1 MIVKHFE
8 IRKINSTLNK
18 VILLYGKNDG
28 LKDEATNFLIKKDT
42 VVSVYEES
50 SILDDPESFIESLK
64 SKSLFEEKKTII
76 IKRASDKILKIIDEL
91 NEEEIDDILIINSEN
106 LEKKSK
112 LRIFFEKHKNYI
124 CVAFYPDNNE
134 TLLKLANNFFHK
146 RKILISNENLNQIVN
161 KSSGNRK
168 NLIGELE
175 KIDLFCANRKKIDSE
190 HINKLINLSE
200 NHNISELIDHCLAKN
215 EKKIL
220 NILNE
225 NNFNN
230 EDCVLIT
237 RIFLNKAKRILK
249 LSSDYSKNNNI
260 NLTISSAKPPIFWKD
275 KEITKQQIYKWTPK
289 NIKKLI
295 FKLNDLELKIKKNV
309 NNSINIILD
318 FILEQTTSM
327 TNN

>member
-50 SILDDPESFIESLK
+50 SILDDPETFIESLK
-64 SKSLFEEKKTII
+64 SKSLFGEKKTII

-237 RIFLNKAKRILK
+237 RVFLNKAKRILK
-249 LSSDYSKNNNI
+249 LSLDYSKNNNI
-260 NLTISSAKPPIFWKD
+260 SLTISSAKPPIFWKD

>member
-64 SKSLFEEKKTII
+64 SKSLFGEKKTII
-76 IKRASDKILKIIDEL
+76 IKRASDKILKIINEL

-225 NNFNN
+225 NNFNKKV
-230 EDCVLIT
+230 CILIT

>member
-64 SKSLFEEKKTII
+64 SKSLFGDKKTII
-76 IKRASDKILKIIDEL
+76 IKRASDKILKIINEL

-230 EDCVLIT
+230 EDCILIT

-318 FILEQTTSM
+318 FIIEQTTSM

>member
-64 SKSLFEEKKTII
+64 SKSLFGEKKTII
-76 IKRASDKILKIIDEL
+76 IKRASDKILKIINEL

-146 RKILISNENLNQIVN
+146 KKILISNENLNQIVN

-230 EDCVLIT
+230 DDCILIT

>member
-1 MIVKHFE
+1 VIVKHFE

-64 SKSLFEEKKTII
+64 SKSLFGEKKTII

-230 EDCVLIT
+230 EDCILIT

>member
-64 SKSLFEEKKTII
+64 SKSLFGEKKTII

-230 EDCVLIT
+230 EDCILIT

>member
-28 LKDEATNFLIKKDT
+28 LKDEATDFLIKKDT

-50 SILDDPESFIESLK
+50 RILDDPESFIESLK
-64 SKSLFEEKKTII
+64 SKSLFGEKKTII
-76 IKRASDKILKIIDEL
+76 IKRASDKILKIINEL

-215 EKKIL
+215 VKKIL

-230 EDCVLIT
+230 EDCILIT

>member
-28 LKDEATNFLIKKDT
+28 LKDEATDFLIKKDT

-64 SKSLFEEKKTII
+64 SKSLFGEKKTII
-76 IKRASDKILKIIDEL
+76 IKRASDKILKIINEL

-146 RKILISNENLNQIVN
+146 KKILISNENLNQIVN
-161 KSSGNRK
+161 KSNGNRK

-175 KIDLFCANRKKIDSE
+175 KIDLFCANRKKIDLE

-230 EDCVLIT
+230 EDCILIT

>member
-175 KIDLFCANRKKIDSE
+175 KIDLFCANRKK
-190 HINKLINLSE
+190 N
-200 NHNISELIDHCLAKN
+200 
-215 EKKIL
+215 
-220 NILNE
+220 
-225 NNFNN
+225 
-230 EDCVLIT
+230 
-237 RIFLNKAKRILK
+237 
-249 LSSDYSKNNNI
+249 
-260 NLTISSAKPPIFWKD
+260 
-275 KEITKQQIYKWTPK
+275 
-289 NIKKLI
+289 
-295 FKLNDLELKIKKNV
+295 
-309 NNSINIILD
+309 
-318 FILEQTTSM
+318 
-327 TNN
+327 

>member
-28 LKDEATNFLIKKDT
+28 LKDEATDFLIKKDT

-175 KIDLFCANRKKIDSE
+175 KIDLFCANRKKIDLE

-230 EDCVLIT
+230 EDCILIT

>member
-28 LKDEATNFLIKKDT
+28 LKDEATDFLIKKDT

-64 SKSLFEEKKTII
+64 SKSLFGEKKTII
-76 IKRASDKILKIIDEL
+76 IKRASDKILKIINEL

-175 KIDLFCANRKKIDSE
+175 KIDLFCANRKKIDLE

>member
-1 MIVKHFE
+1 MS
-8 IRKINSTLNK
+8 N
-18 VILLYGKNDG
+18 
-28 LKDEATNFLIKKDT
+28 
-42 VVSVYEES
+42 YEEKVF
-50 SILDDPESFIESLK
+50 LDNPESFIESLK

-161 KSSGNRK
+161 KSNGNRK
-168 NLIGELE
+168 NLISELE
-175 KIDLFCANRKKIDSE
+175 KIDLFCENRKKIDSE

-230 EDCVLIT
+230 EDCILIT

-309 NNSINIILD
+309 NNSINIIHD

>member
-64 SKSLFEEKKTII
+64 SKSLFGEKKTII
-76 IKRASDKILKIIDEL
+76 IKRASDKILKIINEL

-175 KIDLFCANRKKIDSE
+175 KIDLFCANRKKIDLE

-230 EDCVLIT
+230 EDCILIT

-260 NLTISSAKPPIFWKD
+260 NLTIYSAKPPIFWKD

-289 NIKKLI
+289 
-295 FKLNDLELKIKKNV
+295 KIKK
-309 NNSINIILD
+309 ILYEIKD
-318 FILEQTTSM
+318 VE
-327 TNN
+327 

>member
-28 LKDEATNFLIKKDT
+28 LKDEATDFLIKKDT

-64 SKSLFEEKKTII
+64 SKSLFGEKKTII
-76 IKRASDKILKIIDEL
+76 IKRASDKILKIINEL

-134 TLLKLANNFFHK
+134 TLLKLANNFFQK

-230 EDCVLIT
+230 EDCILIT